1 MFVHECQGL
10 YLHLFFL
17 LVIFDGIQF
26 CQLAHPFQYI
36 KRDLLARIHA
46 FEPTPTSIRR
56 LQVEKMS
63 EGGFPLSCCPVQ
75 IEKEGQTLFLFRFIV
90 RFQHPGSFLQE
101 DVFQFCI
108 LFQVGIERRGISA
121 LCFPLADD
129 LLDTRVDGGDVVC

>member
-17 LVIFDGIQF
+17 LVIFDCIQLR
-26 CQLAHPFQYI
+26 QLAHPFQNI
-36 KRDLLARIHA
+36 ECDLLTRIHA
-46 FEPTPTSIRR
+46 FEPTPASIRR
-56 LQVEKMS
+56 LQVEKMA
-63 EGGFPLSCCPVQ
+63 EGGFPFSGCPVQ